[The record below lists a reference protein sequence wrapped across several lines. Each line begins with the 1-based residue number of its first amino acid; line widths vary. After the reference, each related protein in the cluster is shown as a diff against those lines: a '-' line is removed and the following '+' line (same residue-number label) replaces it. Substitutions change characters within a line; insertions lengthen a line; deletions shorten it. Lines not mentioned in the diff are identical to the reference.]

1 MGRTARPE
9 MQYCAIALSV
19 VVIALL
25 IAAILPDGIFAAA
38 HPVNGARTNPLIYA
52 GDSPEGMEGIRI
64 PLTEKEAEGFVV
76 PLGPAN
82 LVFAKTDIGLVG
94 CGAFDV
100 AALERFGYP
109 AARVRPAEGSSIRDL
124 DDLLAGIIA
133 VANEPAAK
141 RSIAPGMT
149 GREALELL

>member
-1 MGRTARPE
+1 MDRTAHQK
-9 MQYCAIALSV
+9 MHYCAIALSV

-25 IAAILPDGIFAAA
+25 IAAVLPDGIFAAA
-38 HPVNGARTNPLIYA
+38 PPVPGAGTDPLICP
-52 GDSPEGMEGIRI
+52 GGSPEYMEGIRI
-64 PLTEKEAEGFVV
+64 PLREKEAEGFVV

-82 LVFAKTDIGLVG
+82 LVFAKTDLGLVG

-100 AALERFGYP
+100 AALERFDYP
-109 AARVRPAEGSSIRDL
+109 AARVRPGDGSSIRDL
-124 DDLLAGIIA
+124 DDLLAGIVA

-141 RSIAPGMT
+141 RGISPGMT